1 MSETIREKLNRID
14 HKCLDENLRFH
25 DLRSLFEATAP
36 RLSPQDKEEIKKVIQ
51 NTDDAETIAAVL
63 QAKAMDDKNESLE
76 EELVDAPQEV
86 IDELLEILENHG
98 FILDNTFE
106 ENPGKTMIMG
116 DVHIQVI
123 NPDSFIED
131 SDEIDVQDELSKY
144 VTQDLIDEIHELD
157 QESNCPITWNFGINN
172 DGQVT
177 GGLDIMN
184 QWVEESLQERVSPR
198 VKGYFEPAYSER
210 YSVRAYYDDNYRG
223 LADSFSS
230 DDFDEIRDKAHE
242 YLSDGSCIT
251 VNDYETG
258 KFFTLTPDEYFYGFE
273 GEGIQPYM
281 FESLNESTFNRYS
294 ENKGWWYFSPN
305 DVEPDSLPKGVHVL
319 ETRKEESRNG
329 VHGTFMLL
337 DAKLSPS
344 QLVHYGINAIREE
357 TPLST
362 WETPP
367 EGEVND
373 IYPES
378 LDLLSDEEIKALPYN
393 VRPYQQAWWSRSPNG
408 YINSD
413 HSRVVYVR
421 SNGLIDG
428 YGAEVN
434 TPWGLAVRPALTVS
448 NLDSSDLQLYKQYLL
463 FGQRWIYIGDNKFL
477 YDGKPRYS
485 IFNPLSWEEIHDN
498 EYESSEIKR
507 YVDNWL
513 KELQSS
519 VNKIASKKDE
529 SLKEDILSDRT
540 YNNLVNK
547 SKKTY
552 TVGVYSDLKGPGF
565 HYEINTEHGVYT
577 KVPDNEGFIAHWF
590 LQGLP
595 QESEEDMERTAN
607 NIINKYNCK
616 EVSLDEY
623 KQIVNE
629 SLNEARMKDYKN
641 PKLQKGAKVKITPK
655 AFKEYSNDATIPN
668 KKDFDALKGKVGIV
682 TRYWVDYTPKK
693 EILVGVDFDGVE
705 WTFGLR
711 DLVIVKSV
719 DESLKEDTVKNLN
732 SFSLRESNTKFAYAV
747 RPRKLDLDLYDIV
760 FIDNNK
766 RASSKRFE
774 NEKDCFEFIKK
785 NAKKNNWIVDRKEEL
800 KNKKDKLTSFGK
812 KILDANNL
820 DEDTIKQ
827 NGKWV
832 NKGKEGTH
840 GKFRTKKQADAQRKA
855 MFANGYKGESLNEA
869 YEAPYFKAYITNL
882 GKYNEGELIGDWV
895 EFPID
900 EDDFTQVLESI
911 GIGDTDAFGAPYEE
925 WFVSDYDC
933 NLPGFDWQELGEY
946 PSYESL
952 QEYGELVN
960 SIDDLEAV
968 SNALEV
974 TGNLQDAIDG
984 IDNGSIMFYRG
995 VNDNSD
1001 LGYMWVDEVYGGAE
1015 NLDKDTLERYFDY
1028 EQLGRDLSFDSYEN
1042 DEGEDISAGEYWC
1055 GDENASDY
1063 DIGVAFVED
1072 VGIDG
1077 VSDISSYFDYE
1088 QFGRDLTFDGFTFTS
1103 DGCVLQESL
1112 KKNGKLLKED
1122 YQHKDDEWGSPYTY
1136 KEVERELKDI
1146 TNDFTDKDG
1155 NIRCYWEQEKE
1166 YGKQI
1171 LKDHYD
1177 IIEVSDGRTGKGE
1190 DMSWVISY
1198 ANPKIDM
1205 EKEYQR
1211 GDK

>member
-25 DLRSLFEATAP
+25 DLRSLFEATVP

-131 SDEIDVQDELSKY
+131 SDEINVQDELSKY

-177 GGLDIMN
+177 GGLDIMK
-184 QWVEESLQERVSPR
+184 QWVEESLQERVSPN
-198 VKGYFEPAYSER
+198 SER

-242 YLSDGSCIT
+242 FLSDGSYII

-258 KFFTLTPDEYFYGFE
+258 KLFKTNTDEYFYDFE

-281 FESLNESTFNRYS
+281 FDESLNEAYKHLNNKEKQAYIDIINNPEECEDIDDLKDIVHEIFFYDRALFAMMNR
-294 ENKGWWYFSPN
+294 F
-305 DVEPDSLPKGVHVL
+305 PKDASF
-319 ETRKEESRNG
+319 EE
-329 VHGTFMLL
+329 L
-337 DAKLSPS
+337 
-344 QLVHYGINAIREE
+344 
-357 TPLST
+357 
-362 WETPP
+362 
-367 EGEVND
+367 
-373 IYPES
+373 
-378 LDLLSDEEIKALPYN
+378 KA
-393 VRPYQQAWWSRSPNG
+393 
-408 YINSD
+408 
-413 HSRVVYVR
+413 
-421 SNGLIDG
+421 
-428 YGAEVN
+428 
-434 TPWGLAVRPALTVS
+434 
-448 NLDSSDLQLYKQYLL
+448 
-463 FGQRWIYIGDNKFL
+463 
-477 YDGKPRYS
+477 
-485 IFNPLSWEEIHDN
+485 
-498 EYESSEIKR
+498 
-507 YVDNWL
+507 
-513 KELQSS
+513 
-519 VNKIASKKDE
+519 NKIAILKDSMFDE

-629 SLNEARMKDYKN
+629 SLNEDWSDDFEYTIKSTLSDKGFDDKHGYSFDFITNRDGNLEAQLSDGLDWKDYGLIK
-641 PKLQKGAKVKITPK
+641 K
-655 AFKEYSNDATIPN
+655 AFRNTGIDVYQGKEHKNGGLLS
-668 KKDFDALKGKVGIV
+668 IV
-682 TRYWVDYTPKK
+682 FET
-693 EILVGVDFDGVE
+693 
-705 WTFGLR
+705 
-711 DLVIVKSV
+711 
-719 DESLKEDTVKNLN
+719 ESLKENTVKNSN

-820 DEDTIKQ
+820 EEDTIKQ
-827 NGKWV
+827 DGKWV

-840 GKFRTKKQADAQRKA
+840 GKFRTKKAADAQRKA
-855 MFANGYKGESLNEA
+855 MFANGYSEQLTEA
-869 YEAPYFKAYITNL
+869 LEAPYFKAFITNL
-882 GKYNEGELIGDWV
+882 GKYNEGELVGDWV

-911 GIGDTDAFGAPYEE
+911 GIGDADDFGAPYEE
-925 WFVSDYDC
+925 WFVSDYEC

-1015 NLDKDTLERYFDY
+1015 NLDKETLERYFDY
-1028 EQLGRDLSFDSYEN
+1028 EQLGRDLSFDSYEG

-1055 GDENASDY
+1055 GDENASDAE
-1063 DIGVAFVED
+1063 IGEAFVEA

-1088 QFGRDLTFDGFTFTS
+1088 QFGRDLSFDGFTFTS

-1122 YQHKDDEWGSPYTY
+1122 YQHKDDEWGNPYTY
-1136 KEVERELKDI
+1136 KEVERELKSI
-1146 TNDFTDKDG
+1146 TNDFTDEDG

-1171 LKDHYD
+1171 LKDYYE
-1177 IIEVSDGRTGKGE
+1177 IVEVSDGRTGSGE

-1198 ANPKIDM
+1198 ARPK
-1205 EKEYQR
+1205 EN
-1211 GDK
+1211 

>member
-14 HKCLDENLRFH
+14 HKCLDESLRFH

-76 EELVDAPQEV
+76 EKLVDAPQEV
-86 IDELLEILENHG
+86 IDELLEILESYG
-98 FILDNTFE
+98 FILDSTFE
-106 ENPGKTMIMG
+106 ENPAKTMIMG

-131 SDEIDVQDELSKY
+131 SGEIDVQSELSKY

-177 GGLDIMN
+177 GGLDIMK
-184 QWVEESLQERVSPR
+184 QWVEESLQERVNPR

-242 YLSDGSCIT
+242 FLSDGSCIT

-273 GEGIQPYM
+273 GEGIQSYM
-281 FESLNESTFNRYS
+281 FDESFNEDLEESFKDRIVKKTEKYCIAKDSLNGKKIVYSLWLKSNSPRESERWSPTTAYFNTIEDA
-294 ENKGWWYFSPN
+294 ENYYNRKYLDESFKRKLKESVD
-305 DVEPDSLPKGVHVL
+305 DVSYALDNAFKYKEP
-319 ETRKEESRNG
+319 
-329 VHGTFMLL
+329 LL
-337 DAKLSPS
+337 
-344 QLVHYGINAIREE
+344 I
-357 TPLST
+357 
-362 WETPP
+362 ETPP
-367 EGEVND
+367 DTAIHKKINAWCAEHGLGVVTYTDTKPVKEVSSN
-373 IYPES
+373 
-378 LDLLSDEEIKALPYN
+378 KALIIPEYDRLDDQTRFKTLSLMDKAGL
-393 VRPYQQAWWSRSPNG
+393 VVATVSSR
-408 YINSD
+408 
-413 HSRVVYVR
+413 
-421 SNGLIDG
+421 
-428 YGAEVN
+428 
-434 TPWGLAVRPALTVS
+434 S
-448 NLDSSDLQLYKQYLL
+448 NLDPAERGMFYIVNLL
-463 FGQRWIYIGDNKFL
+463 
-477 YDGKPRYS
+477 
-485 IFNPLSWEEIHDN
+485 
-498 EYESSEIKR
+498 
-507 YVDNWL
+507 
-513 KELQSS
+513 
-519 VNKIASKKDE
+519 
-529 SLKEDILSDRT
+529 
-540 YNNLVNK
+540 
-547 SKKTY
+547 
-552 TVGVYSDLKGPGF
+552 
-565 HYEINTEHGVYT
+565 
-577 KVPDNEGFIAHWF
+577 
-590 LQGLP
+590 
-595 QESEEDMERTAN
+595 
-607 NIINKYNCK
+607 
-616 EVSLDEY
+616 
-623 KQIVNE
+623 VNE
-629 SLNEARMKDYKN
+629 SLNEDWSDDFEYTIKSTLSDKGFDDKHGYSFDFITNRDGNLEAQLSDGLDWKDYELIK
-641 PKLQKGAKVKITPK
+641 K
-655 AFKEYSNDATIPN
+655 AFRNTGIDVYQGKEH
-668 KKDFDALKGKVGIV
+668 KDGGLLSIV
-682 TRYWVDYTPKK
+682 FET
-693 EILVGVDFDGVE
+693 
-705 WTFGLR
+705 
-711 DLVIVKSV
+711 
-719 DESLKEDTVKNLN
+719 ESLK
-732 SFSLRESNTKFAYAV
+732 
-747 RPRKLDLDLYDIV
+747 
-760 FIDNNK
+760 
-766 RASSKRFE
+766 
-774 NEKDCFEFIKK
+774 
-785 NAKKNNWIVDRKEEL
+785 
-800 KNKKDKLTSFGK
+800 
-812 KILDANNL
+812 
-820 DEDTIKQ
+820 EDTIKQ

-840 GKFRTKKQADAQRKA
+840 GKFRTKKAADAQRKA

-911 GIGDTDAFGAPYEE
+911 GIGDTDDFGAPYEE
-925 WFVSDYDC
+925 WFVSDYEC

-946 PSYESL
+946 PSYEAL
-952 QEYGELVN
+952 QEYGELVK